1 MSLALIIYC
10 SFLYSLPTWGV
21 RGRGTT
27 AESGLTA
34 ATHGGHSCHH
44 SAAQCRCPDTMA
56 MYWQHRIVKFDM
68 KKE

>member
-1 MSLALIIYC
+1 MAAFFTTC
-10 SFLYSLPTWGV
+10 LPGV
-21 RGRGTT
+21 YGTT

-34 ATHGGHSCHH
+34 TTRGGHSCRH
-44 SAAQCRCPDTMA
+44 SAAAVPVVSTSTMA